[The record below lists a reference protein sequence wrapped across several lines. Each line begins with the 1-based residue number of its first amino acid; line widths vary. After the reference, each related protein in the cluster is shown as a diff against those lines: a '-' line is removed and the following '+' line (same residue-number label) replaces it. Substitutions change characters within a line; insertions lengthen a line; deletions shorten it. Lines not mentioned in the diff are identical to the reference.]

1 MPTLV
6 DMRRNQKPR
15 PRLTTAALLA
25 GALVVLPACTSGGGG
40 GNGGANGDSTT
51 SAPASAGSDGQV
63 NAPTTG
69 PWAVD
74 DQTWQQAQEAVAEM
88 TVEEKA
94 GQILVASYDGADA
107 AAVQAQS
114 QQIEDLHLG
123 GVIVMGRN
131 VPTTSGAGQT
141 QEDTPLGGAQG
152 VDTAAMTSQLANL
165 QGSLSGSHDNQ
176 DWPGIISVDQEGG
189 TVTRLGSPLTEW
201 PLTAQ
206 IGAADDPEL
215 TEEAAEGLASELAGL
230 GFTMNNAPTADIT
243 TPGDAVIRDR
253 AYGTEPDA
261 VAEQVTASV
270 EGHNNAG
277 VVSSAKH
284 FPGHGGVSTDSHV
297 GLPVQEMSVA
307 EMEDTDWV
315 PFQAAV
321 DAGVPTV
328 MMGHI
333 AVAEWNPEIPATLE
347 PQAYQALREDLGFQG
362 VVVTDA
368 LDMGAL
374 NGIVGEGL
382 PVDTGVTTPAGAAL
396 QAGADLLLMP
406 SDTAAAHQD
415 IVAAVESGAIP
426 EDRLD
431 QAATRVVAMQMQYQ
445 TVQQDLSVDPS
456 EPGSHQ
462 DVVTRI
468 EDAG

>member
-1 MPTLV
+1 MDEATWE
-6 DMRRNQKPR
+6 
-15 PRLTTAALLA
+15 AAE
-25 GALVVLPACTSGGGG
+25 S
-40 GNGGANGDSTT
+40 
-51 SAPASAGSDGQV
+51 
-63 NAPTTG
+63 
-69 PWAVD
+69 
-74 DQTWQQAQEAVAEM
+74 AVAAM

-94 GQILVASYDGADA
+94 GQVLVATYDGADQ
-107 AAVQAQS
+107 AAVDVEVG
-114 QQIEDLHLG
+114 QIQDLHLG

-131 VPTTSGAGQT
+131 VPTEQGSGQT

-152 VDTAAMTSQLANL
+152 VDVQAMSGQIQEFQTA
-165 QGSLSGSHDNQ
+165 LSRSHDGQ

-201 PLTAQ
+201 PLTSE

-215 TEEAAEGLASELAGL
+215 TQEAAEGLASELAGL

-253 AYGTEPDA
+253 AFGTEA
-261 VAEQVTASV
+261 AQVSDHVVASV

-284 FPGHGGVSTDSHV
+284 FPGHGGVTTDSHV
-297 GLPVQEMSVA
+297 GLPLQEMSV
-307 EMEDTDWV
+307 EELSTTDWV

-333 AVAEWNPEIPATLE
+333 AVEEWNPDVPATLE
-347 PQAYQALREDLGFQG
+347 PAAYQALRQDLGFDG

-374 NGIVGEGL
+374 SGIVGDGL
-382 PVDTGVTTPAGAAL
+382 PVDTGVSTPAGAAL
-396 QAGADLLLMP
+396 QAGADMLLMP
-406 SDTAAAHQD
+406 ANAPAAHAD
-415 IVAAVESGAIP
+415 IVQAVESGAIAQ
-426 EDRLD
+426 ERLD
-431 QAATRVVAMQMQYQ
+431 EAATRVVALQMRYAQLQ
-445 TVQQDLSVDPS
+445 ADLPVPPS
-456 EPGSHQ
+456 EPGNHE
-462 DVVTRI
+462 DVVARI
-468 EDAG
+468 QDAG